1 MTECHHCGDTITHD
15 EHGQPCAYSDNGHEA
30 CSAVCD

>member
-1 MTECHHCGDTITHD
+1 MTECHDCGETITHD
-15 EHGQPCAYSDNGHEA
+15 EHGAPCPANDNGHVA